1 MTNIAER
8 ARLLKDV
15 PFLHQGRTF
24 DGIDCIGLMAYA
36 IQYPFDQI
44 PAYPRDPI
52 NSELENA
59 MTAAFGEPLFATPP
73 IRVEDLREGDL
84 AAMQYRGPIR
94 HVGIIVNHLTIPG
107 ALSLI
112 HTDSMVGKVTEHI
125 LDAKWLRRIE
135 KVWRL
140 EFV

>member
-1 MTNIAER
+1 MTDIAKR
-8 ARLLKDV
+8 ARSLIDV
-15 PFLHQGRTF
+15 PHIHQGRTF
-24 DGIDCIGLMAYA
+24 DGIDCIGLIAYA

-44 PAYPRDPI
+44 PPYPADPI
-52 NSELENA
+52 NGELETA
-59 MTAAFGEPLFATPP
+59 MQAAFGPPLLLKPT
-73 IRVEDLREGDL
+73 IDQLREGDI

-94 HVGIIVNHLTIPG
+94 HVGIVLNHPTIPG

-140 EFV
+140 ESV

>member
-1 MTNIAER
+1 MTDIAER
-8 ARLLKDV
+8 ARALKDV
-15 PFLHQGRTF
+15 PFVHQGRNEN
-24 DGIDCIGLMAYA
+24 GIDCVGLMAYA
-36 IQYPFDQI
+36 IQFPFDQI
-44 PAYPRDPI
+44 PPYPRDPY

-59 MTAAFGEPLFATPP
+59 MQAAFGPPLLLKPT
-73 IRVEDLREGDL
+73 IDQLQEGDL

-94 HVGIIVNHLTIPG
+94 HVGIVLNHPTLPG
-107 ALSLI
+107 VLSLI

-140 EFV
+140 G